1 MNNIKPM
8 EVSHSRNNLFEI
20 ATCLFF
26 INFSVLNNVVKELSI
41 LNVLHDKKQVPTRL
55 NNLVKLDN
63 GRMSYEL

>member
-1 MNNIKPM
+1 MNNIKTM
-8 EVSHSRNNLFEI
+8 EVSYSRNNLFEI
-20 ATCLFF
+20 STCLFF

>member
-1 MNNIKPM
+1 MNNIKTM

-41 LNVLHDKKQVPTRL
+41 LNVLHDKK
-55 NNLVKLDN
+55 
-63 GRMSYEL
+63 